1 MRTLNK
7 PKQEDPVVERR
18 NRSIGCPIPRYA
30 ELSEYLVVLH
40 GNHGELFIVEMVLQD
55 GREIRCKAMD
65 KEKIGQSHV
74 IGIEKSRRY
83 KPFRRGRLYVV
94 CFGRRRLVYW

>member
-1 MRTLNK
+1 M
-7 PKQEDPVVERR
+7 
-18 NRSIGCPIPRYA
+18 
-30 ELSEYLVVLH
+30 LH
-40 GNHGELFIVEMVLQD
+40 GNHGEFFIVEMVLQD

-74 IGIEKSRRY
+74 IGIEKSRRG
-83 KPFRRGRLYVV
+83 PLYVV